1 MFCAAHCRMD
11 AADINDHPDFTKD
24 DLVSKDDP
32 YPQFHHWFKQ
42 AVESGAIPQPSIM
55 ALATCTA
62 SAIPSVRMVNMME
75 MEPNGLVFCT
85 DQYSRKGRE
94 LEENPNASVVFY
106 WDPQIRVEGKIR
118 KLSND
123 ESIKYFKTEPR
134 PLQVMVTIVG
144 RQSIVIENKVALKK
158 EYEKMQQKYADES
171 VSIPKPSNWM
181 SYIIEPSRFEFLQA
195 HRNCLQDRIVFMRQ
209 SDATWTVQ
217 QLTP

>member
-1 MFCAAHCRMD
+1 MD
-11 AADINDHPDFTKD
+11 AADINDYPDFTKD

-42 AVESGAIPQPSIM
+42 AVESGVIPQPSYM

-94 LEENPNASVVFY
+94 LEENPYVSAVFY
-106 WDPQIRVEGKIR
+106 WEPLDRQIRIEGKIR

-123 ESIKYFKTEPR
+123 ESIKYFKIEPR
-134 PLQVMVTIVG
+134 PLQVMVAIVG
-144 RQSIVIENKVALKK
+144 RQSVVIENKVGLKLL
-158 EYEKMQQKYADES
+158 
-171 VSIPKPSNWM
+171 
-181 SYIIEPSRFEFLQA
+181 LQ
-195 HRNCLQDRIVFMRQ
+195 RK
-209 SDATWTVQ
+209 SSG
-217 QLTP
+217 